1 MTHKEFASS
10 SFPSKS
16 ISSNSNN
23 DFSGNNP
30 SIFSTHSNNLF
41 STVGGNKK
49 LIVSHTTTTTNN
61 DILMMP
67 SSSSAQPSFDRD
79 MDFPQNPPKNPSKS
93 SSKKRMG
100 RPLGSK
106 NRPKTHIII
115 EENRETFTEVV
126 TLQISAGEDIVENII
141 KYAQRRQT
149 NIIVSRDFGL
159 ISNITF
165 LDPVSRVP
173 LLPIEGPVH
182 MTSLFGTYINPN
194 CECPPRKFI
203 SHPPCSSFTI
213 YFSSPNE
220 YVFGGIVGGKVTAAG
235 VILINA
241 TLVRKTTFHREV
253 AHEFDSNYN
262 VFHAPIRFNDM
273 DANST
278 LHNYQLSPHYLPIDG
293 NVIDENLMRW
303 NHSNH
308 PHNY

>member
-253 AHEFDSNYN
+253 SSNKN
-262 VFHAPIRFNDM
+262 VREIEEGVPTYAVGVL
-273 DANST
+273 T
-278 LHNYQLSPHYLPIDG
+278 
-293 NVIDENLMRW
+293 NVN
-303 NHSNH
+303 
-308 PHNY
+308 